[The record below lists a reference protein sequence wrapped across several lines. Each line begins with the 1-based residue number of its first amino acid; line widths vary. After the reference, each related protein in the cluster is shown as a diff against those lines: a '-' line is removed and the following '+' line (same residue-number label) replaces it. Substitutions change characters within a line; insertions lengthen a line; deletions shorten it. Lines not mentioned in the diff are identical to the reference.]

1 MVCTPYYVTSSAACL
16 FVSYFSKLSCK
27 RHDIRRKKKLHSTVF
42 LFFLQLSLQNVFFI
56 SGRIRWDLL
65 VNVLM
70 SLWKVQDTS
79 LHFYTHFNKDAQN
92 KIPLKSVQSDSSCSI
107 RAGGRTDGRME
118 RTDTTKLTC
127 SFLQMCERAYNRRN
141 GTIKHSVAYSCEP
154 TNATCDNLNTLG
166 DMSLKG

>member
-1 MVCTPYYVTSSAACL
+1 MVCMPYYVTSSAACL
-16 FVSYFSKLSCK
+16 FVSYFFQLSCK
-27 RHDIRRKKKLHSTVF
+27 RHDIRKKKLHSTVF
-42 LFFLQLSLQNVFFI
+42 LFFLQVSLQNFFFI

-70 SLWKVQDTS
+70 SLCKVQDTS

-92 KIPLKSVQSDSSCSI
+92 KIPLKSVQSESSCSI
-107 RAGGRTDGRME
+107 RADGRKEE

-141 GTIKHSVAYSCEP
+141 GTIKHSVAYSCKP
-154 TNATCDNLNTLG
+154 TTATCDNLNTLG